1 MHIYLVLKLTLVKI
15 NINNKVQIGET
26 QVIKVDCLIVGGGM
40 VGAATAVALS
50 DLGLKIAVVE
60 AKLAKPFESDQTLDL
75 RVSAISLASEN
86 LLKQLNAWQQ
96 VKDWRSCP
104 YKRLGVWEDD
114 IAYAEF
120 NAEEI
125 QQSHLGHIVEN
136 RLLQLSLWQQLQQRA
151 NVTLLCPE
159 QLLSFEQ
166 SDTGVTGKLSENE
179 FQAKLLIGADG
190 ANSKVRQQ
198 AGIGITGWDYQQSA
212 MLINVKTELNQQDIT
227 WQKFVKGGPLAFLP
241 MQGKNASLVWY
252 QDKTEIKRLA
262 NLSNDQLS
270 VEISENF
277 PKRLGKVNVVNK
289 AAFGLT
295 RRHANNYVKQRVIL
309 VGDSAHTINP
319 LAGQGVNLGF
329 KDVAALQSVIAKAI
343 GSGESYYHDLV
354 LKRYEHARRTDN
366 LLMMTSMDAIYST
379 FASQSTPLKLL
390 RNVGLFAAHRAP
402 ILKKKA
408 LAYACGI

>member
-1 MHIYLVLKLTLVKI
+1 M
-15 NINNKVQIGET
+15 
-26 QVIKVDCLIVGGGM
+26 IKVDCLIVGGGM
-40 VGAATAVALS
+40 IGAASALALS
-50 DLGLKIAVVE
+50 DLGLTIAMVE
-60 AKLAKPFESDQTLDL
+60 AKAAPIFDKEQAFDL
-75 RVSAISLASEN
+75 RVSAISLASEG
-86 LLKQLNAWQQ
+86 LLKQLNAWQHLEQ
-96 VKDWRSCP
+96 WRSCA

-125 QQSHLGHIVEN
+125 NQSHLGHIIEN
-136 RLLQLSLWQQLQQRA
+136 RLLQLSLWQQLQKKA
-151 NVTLLCPE
+151 NVTILCPE
-159 QLLSFEQ
+159 KLQSFEQ
-166 SDTGVTGKLSENE
+166 NDTGVFGKLSSCD

-190 ANSKVRQQ
+190 ANSVVRQQ
-198 AGIGITGWDYQQSA
+198 ARIGTTGWDYQQSA
-212 MLINVKTELNQQDIT
+212 MLINVKTSLPQQDIT

-241 MQGKNASLVWY
+241 LSGQHASLVWY
-252 QDKTEIKRLA
+252 QDKAEIKRLT
-262 NLSNDQLS
+262 NLSNEQLALEVS
-270 VEISENF
+270 NNF
-277 PKRLGKVNVVNK
+277 PKRLGQIEVVNK

-295 RRHANNYVKQRVIL
+295 RRHANNYVKQRVVL

-329 KDVAALQSVIAKAI
+329 KDVAALQTVIAKAI
-343 GSGESYYHDLV
+343 GSGECYYHSDV
-354 LKRYEHARRTDN
+354 LKRYERSRRTDN

-379 FASQSTPLKLL
+379 FAAQSTPLKLL